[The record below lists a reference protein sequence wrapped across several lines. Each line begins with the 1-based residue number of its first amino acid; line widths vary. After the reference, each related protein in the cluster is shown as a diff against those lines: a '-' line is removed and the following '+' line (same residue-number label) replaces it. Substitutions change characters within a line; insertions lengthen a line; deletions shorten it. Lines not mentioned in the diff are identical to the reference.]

1 MIRTITGNKRNVKA
15 TNNVTVMITV
25 DVSDPSKMNIV
36 QQMDYNMALMT
47 LNNIHQALSHSRIK
61 TKSHI
66 DIETG
71 EQFYQIDCR
80 LITVMETSDEDV
92 RNIGTCAIDASILL
106 TTDSTGSLIAESSS
120 QLVKLV
126 QDIDTLCRDLK
137 R

>member
-1 MIRTITGNKRNVKA
+1 MIRNITGNKRNVKA
-15 TNNVTVMITV
+15 TNNVTVMVTV
-25 DVSDPSKMNIV
+25 DVSDPNKLNLI
-36 QQMDYNMALMT
+36 QQMSYQEALMT

-71 EQFYQIDCR
+71 AHYYQIDCR
-80 LITVMETSDEDV
+80 LITVMETSDEDGC
-92 RNIGTCAIDASILL
+92 NIGTCAIDASILL

-126 QDIDTLCRDLK
+126 QNIDTLCRDLK

>member
-1 MIRTITGNKRNVKA
+1 MIRNITGNKRNVKA

-36 QQMDYNMALMT
+36 QQMDYNTALMT
-47 LNNIHQALSHSRIK
+47 LNNIHQALSHSRII

-66 DIETG
+66 EIETG

-80 LITVMETSDEDV
+80 LIAVMETSDEDV

-126 QDIDTLCRDLK
+126 QDIDTLFRDLK